1 MTKAA
6 KHLQIPSF
14 LTANIRNKGEV
25 AIEKTALSKLGYK
38 KAKIGDTITFQ
49 LDIQNDCSNY
59 YKTVEKKYK
68 LVGILQDKKSII
80 GYVYS
85 EPDQYD
91 TLIPAILVSNKEK
104 IDAGGKEMLAF
115 YIKCKNKILM
125 KSVNRF
131 RKKPLPK

>member
-1 MTKAA
+1 M
-6 KHLQIPSF
+6 QIPSF
-14 LTANIRNKGEV
+14 LTANIRKIR
-25 AIEKTALSKLGYK
+25 ARLQIEKTAAFKIRNNK

-115 YIKCKNKILM
+115 YIKCKNKNFDET
-125 KSVNRF
+125 VNRF